1 MMRKKMEEKVIELS
15 PQELEDIKYTIKFR
29 ECVMLKLKALKDI
42 PEKITVLETKMVIY
56 VWIMRMIILG
66 ILGLA
71 FKVLVRG

>member
-1 MMRKKMEEKVIELS
+1 MEEKIELS
-15 PQELEDIKYTIKFR
+15 PQELEDIKDTIKFR

-42 PEKITVLETKMVIY
+42 PQKVTVIEPKMVIY